1 MQLKPVSSD
10 SGHQITEAIVEFSAI
25 NYMYD
30 ETRDNKYVILLNLEF
45 TELVTRVVTVTKVYI
60 LQITSFFN
68 LLCFLNF

>member
-60 LQITSFFN
+60 LQITSCFN